1 MDRTYQ
7 VTYACD
13 SLDPNPLVKTFSEWY
28 EMQDWITEEVERRVQ
43 FFVDHSP
50 FMVTDQERL
59 NQEQIEYTLLT
70 IKEV

>member
-1 MDRTYQ
+1 MQRTYQ
-7 VTYACD
+7 VTYARD
-13 SLDPNPLVKTFSEWY
+13 YLDPNPTVKTFNEWD
-28 EMQDWITEEVERRVQ
+28 EMQDCITEEVERRVQ

-59 NQEQIEYTLLT
+59 DQEQIEYTLLT

>member
-1 MDRTYQ
+1 MQRTYQ

-13 SLDPNPLVKTFSEWY
+13 SLDPNPVRKTFTEWY
-28 EMQDWITEEVERRVQ
+28 EMQDWITQEVERRVQ

-59 NQEQIEYTLLT
+59 DQEQSEYTLIN

>member
-13 SLDPNPLVKTFSEWY
+13 SLDPNPVVKTFSEWY

-43 FFVDHSP
+43 VFVDHSP